1 MTLRK
6 KFHLSRINFE
16 MPTHHYHRE
25 MIAPEAG
32 KVSVRFISPDEV
44 WRLDGVVCRIL
55 TEKRKRH
62 RVFVFLDK
70 I

>member
-1 MTLRK
+1 
-6 KFHLSRINFE
+6 

-44 WRLDGVVCRIL
+44 WRLDGVLCRIL

>member
-1 MTLRK
+1 
-6 KFHLSRINFE
+6 

-32 KVSVRFISPDEV
+32 KVSVRFISSDEV
-44 WRLDGVVCRIL
+44 RRLDEVMGRIL

-62 RVFVFLDK
+62 RVFVFLD
-70 I
+70 